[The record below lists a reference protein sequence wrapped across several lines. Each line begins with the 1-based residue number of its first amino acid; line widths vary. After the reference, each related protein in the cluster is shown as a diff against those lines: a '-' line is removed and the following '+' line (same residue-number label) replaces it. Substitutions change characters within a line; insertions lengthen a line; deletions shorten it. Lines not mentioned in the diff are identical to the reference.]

1 MKTFGLGIWI
11 VVVAVLSVGFS
22 EVTLVT
28 WLNNAPMEVTNNLFW
43 LGIVPA
49 VCVAVG
55 LASVLMFKALAHKP
69 AVYIPLYVVTFIAV
83 HSIELYSLLN
93 PIEDIAAYVVAI
105 LMACLFWYFIW
116 WRRLD
121 GPSHT
126 PEG

>member
-11 VVVAVLSVGFS
+11 IVVAVLSVGFS

-49 VCVAVG
+49 ILIAVG

-69 AVYIPLYVVTFIAV
+69 RVYIPLYIVTFIIV
-83 HSIELYSLLN
+83 HSIELHSFFN
-93 PIEDIAAYVVAI
+93 PIEDIAAYVAAI
-105 LMACLFWYFIW
+105 FMACLFWYFIW

-126 PEG
+126 PED